1 MQEILAEI
9 WPPLIMV
16 LFGTVSVVA
25 AILGK
30 AICSLDQNSFF
41 FGTILLPY
49 NFFLQKENVLIVY
62 RECLNF
68 LVNKMNSPN
77 RYYWWISW
85 RIVKQLLENSDQ
97 KCWWL
102 CLIAFKFPETAN
114 DKLPET
120 IHDALQLG
128 QNVKRNKFG
137 VITSVWWSPEN
148 TKILFMY
155 L

>member
-1 MQEILAEI
+1 MASFDYGII
-9 WPPLIMV
+9 WN
-16 LFGTVSVVA
+16 S
-25 AILGK
+25 
-30 AICSLDQNSFF
+30 ICRGSNIRQSHLLSWSEFFF

-49 NFFLQKENVLIVY
+49 SFFLQKEDVLIVY

>member
-30 AICSLDQNSFF
+30 AICSLDQNSF